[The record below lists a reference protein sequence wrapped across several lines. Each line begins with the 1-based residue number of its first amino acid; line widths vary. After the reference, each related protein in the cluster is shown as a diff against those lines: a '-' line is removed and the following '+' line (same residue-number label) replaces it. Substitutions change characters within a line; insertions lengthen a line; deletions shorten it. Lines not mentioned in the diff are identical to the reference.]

1 MGRLGKSRESDEY
14 DFGPLVV
21 SILLRSWRFDGSIL
35 SCVLEG
41 VRMARGKLRMASVG
55 REKRK
60 DADYQSLTKPGGRMS
75 ARSENTPFPSRPVQ
89 SRSLPHLR

>member
-1 MGRLGKSRESDEY
+1 
-14 DFGPLVV
+14 
-21 SILLRSWRFDGSIL
+21 
-35 SCVLEG
+35 
-41 VRMARGKLRMASVG
+41 MARGKLRMASVG